1 MNFKNNKI
9 IKNIL
14 ISTQIILI
22 CLFTISGC
30 ANIQPPS
37 GGPKDEVPP
46 FVAEYYPKN
55 RTTNVKVDQIELEF
69 SEWVN
74 RSSLIQNLNISPPM
88 KYTTKWSGK
97 KLKVKFEEELKPNTT
112 YLFSIGTDYTDNY
125 GNKPD
130 SSFSI
135 TFSTGNAI
143 DTGMIEGELLGNKIT
158 GTYIYG
164 YRIDNKNP
172 DTLNPETFPAEFKTQ
187 IGNNGKFSLQ
197 ALPEGK
203 FRIFAIQTQFKDN
216 LYHKASDRYGVPSK
230 DVQVV
235 NGKSNYLTF
244 KLIDSLPKK
253 IDKLDSV
260 VIDTNKKELSIKDS
274 LKTDSTNVDKSK
286 LEDTSDYPRISG
298 KLLNKTD
305 CKDIIILFKSS
316 DEKIYLVKVEDN
328 SWQIDKIKPAKY
340 KVEMFCDE
348 NQDGEYNYGS
358 VIPFKY
364 SEKFIRNVNEIE
376 VKPRWEIENI
386 MLLYEY

>member
-1 MNFKNNKI
+1 MI
-9 IKNIL
+9 NIN
-14 ISTQIILI
+14 
-22 CLFTISGC
+22 GC

-55 RTTNVKVDQIELEF
+55 RTTNAKVESINLEF

-97 KLKVKFEEELKPNTT
+97 ELKVKFEEELKANTT
-112 YLFSIGTDYTDNY
+112 YLFSIGTDYTDNN
-125 GNKPD
+125 GIKPD

-143 DTGMIEGELLGNKIT
+143 DTGMIEVELLGEKISS
-158 GTYIYG
+158 TYIYG

-172 DTLNPETFPAEFKTQ
+172 DTINPETLPAEFKTQ
-187 IGNNGKFSLQ
+187 IGNNGRFSMQ

-216 LYHKASDRYGVPSK
+216 LYHKASDKYGVLSK
-230 DVQVV
+230 DIEVIE
-235 NGKSNYLTF
+235 GKSEYIIF
-244 KLIDSLPKK
+244 KLIDSLTRK
-253 IDKLDSV
+253 ISKLDSAI
-260 VIDTNKKELSIKDS
+260 IDTNLKELSVKDS
-274 LKTDSTNVDKSK
+274 LGTDSTKVDKIK
-286 LEDTSDYPRISG
+286 IEDTSDYPRISG
-298 KLLNKTD
+298 KLLNETE
-305 CKDIIILFKSS
+305 CKNIIILFKSS
-316 DEKIYLVKVEDN
+316 SNKIYSVKVEDD
-328 SWQIDKIKPAKY
+328 SWQIQKIKPGNY

-348 NQDGEYNYGS
+348 NQNGEYDYGS
-358 VIPFKY
+358 IIPFKF

-386 MLLYEY
+386 MLLYK